1 MVSVGGCWGALVR
14 KARCLGIVAVA
25 AKKEH
30 EGLGW
35 LCFSVHCFLR
45 RLQQH
50 SSRMH
55 MSVGFEDEL
64 GVLRGSGS

>member
-1 MVSVGGCWGALVR
+1 MLGAVSWAT
-14 KARCLGIVAVA
+14 AV
-25 AKKEH
+25 
-30 EGLGW
+30 EGEGKQW

-55 MSVGFEDEL
+55 ISVGFEEEL